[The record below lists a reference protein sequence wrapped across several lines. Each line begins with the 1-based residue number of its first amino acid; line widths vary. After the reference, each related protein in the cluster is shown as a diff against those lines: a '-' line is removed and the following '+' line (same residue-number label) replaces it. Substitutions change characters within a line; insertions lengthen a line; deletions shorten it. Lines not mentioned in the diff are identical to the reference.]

1 MLVLRSKE
9 IQKNVPVQKKIMRF
23 ISFDLEIE
31 LSCYVEKTFV
41 PLVTANRFQLSD
53 ILVLHLVN
61 GKDFF
66 VPLSAEYKPSVFGM
80 SLDTLVRIYGPV
92 NDVSLE
98 NLVKLETD
106 VPVSAAGGGKKNS
119 TYSKKIREVV

>member
-1 MLVLRSKE
+1 M
-9 IQKNVPVQKKIMRF
+9 
-23 ISFDLEIE
+23 
-31 LSCYVEKTFV
+31 

-92 NDVSLE
+92 NEVPLE